1 MCDCFDCEIQI
12 DEYFF
17 FVDWYN
23 FQEEVESDEGQEREV

>member
-23 FQEEVESDEGQEREV
+23 FQKEVESNEEQEREV

>member
-17 FVDWYN
+17 FVEWYN
-23 FQEEVESDEGQEREV
+23 FQEEESEDEGQKQEI